1 MFNANG
7 EAMNLLK
14 LIKDAKNSLP
24 AMEKR
29 IQEQE
34 VILRELDEEIDT
46 LETGKLYYKRK
57 WVFN

>member
-14 LIKDAKNSLP
+14 LIKEGNNSLS

-34 VILRELDEEIDT
+34 VILRELDIV
-46 LETGKLYYKRK
+46 LEGIQK
-57 WVFN
+57 